1 MKRVAPTPAIVPMS
15 VKVAMSHLKRST
27 ALRTRR
33 QSTPLSARSP
43 SNGATPRCGSA
54 GATCGGTSGAGK
66 LLIAIRYVPEEF
78 PVRVGSRSAVPHDR
92 RTANDSK
99 SDTAQGAASRP
110 HARGSCRKSVHRGP
124 GRGCRLVRLVVDAP
138 GCDAAFVPE
147 SLENPARCEVATG
160 WPEPCVRG
168 DQPELE

>member
-1 MKRVAPTPAIVPMS
+1 MFPKS
-15 VKVAMSHLKRST
+15 
-27 ALRTRR
+27 
-33 QSTPLSARSP
+33 
-43 SNGATPRCGSA
+43 
-54 GATCGGTSGAGK
+54 
-66 LLIAIRYVPEEF
+66 

-168 DQPELE
+168 DQPELERSEEHTSELQSPVHLVCRLLLEKKKNIVNIAYTWKMDKN